1 MPDFSPWRGKTRPH
15 HSNLIF
21 PTYCQRLPQHA
32 IINPHKAWRVNQRDL
47 NGDIFG
53 FFKGH
58 LLQTLVIKRVIP
70 SMAGKN
76 LIPISIIQ
84 FDVITV
90 KTWRQVLSSLTQL
103 HKMLLA
109 SAYIVSS
116 GPLGVKLNLLKR
128 VQIIDLFT
136 DTAAILNSIVSN
148 SY

>member
-1 MPDFSPWRGKTRPH
+1 
-15 HSNLIF
+15 
-21 PTYCQRLPQHA
+21 
-32 IINPHKAWRVNQRDL
+32 L